1 MSEMTYESTEQHHLD
16 KVDDIEANI
25 KSWDDMELAPDILR
39 GIYAY
44 GFEIPSPIQCKAIL
58 PIKSG
63 RDVIAQAQSGTGKTA
78 TFTIGALSVIDTSRN
93 ETQAII
99 LSPTRE
105 LSMQICDV
113 VEKLG
118 SCMSNLRTQLLVGGS
133 SGENDAKK
141 LIQQSPHVV
150 VGCTGRVSD
159 MLSRRALSTSSIKIL
174 VVDEADE
181 MLTDG
186 FKDQLRGIINQ
197 LSMKTQ
203 IVFFSATLPN
213 YAIEMVSQIMNNPLH
228 IIVKKEVL
236 TLEGIK
242 QYYIALENDRD
253 KYAVLKDIYS
263 KLSVSQCIIYCNSIE
278 RVIELSTALINDGF
292 PVGCIHSHMDK
303 KSRESSISQFRS
315 GVHRILI
322 SSNITARGIDIQQVG
337 IVVNFDICKS
347 VHTYLHRIGRSG
359 RWGRKG
365 VGINFVTRRDINKLK
380 TIESFYATEITEMP
394 IDFTG
399 AA

>member
-1 MSEMTYESTEQHHLD
+1 MSEITYESTESACINR
-16 KVDDIEANI
+16 DDGIEANI
-25 KSWDDMELAPDILR
+25 KSWDELNLKSDILR

-58 PIKSG
+58 PIKAG

-78 TFTIGALSVIDTSRN
+78 AFTIGALSVIDTAN
-93 ETQAII
+93 DEPQAII

-118 SCMSNLRTQLLVGGS
+118 SCMSKLRTQLLVGGS
-133 SGENDAKK
+133 NAEKDAKQLTK
-141 LIQQSPHVV
+141 HSPQVV
-150 VGCTGRVSD
+150 VGCTGRVTD
-159 MLSRRALSTSSIKIL
+159 MISRRALSVSNIKIL

-181 MLTDG
+181 MLSDG
-186 FKDQLRGIINQ
+186 FKDQLRAIISY
-197 LSMKTQ
+197 LPMTTQ
-203 IVFFSATLPN
+203 IVFFSATLPD
-213 YAIEMVSQIMNNPLH
+213 YALGIVNQIMNNPLQ
-228 IIVKKEVL
+228 IILKKEVL

-242 QYYIALENDRD
+242 QYYVALEDDRD
-253 KYAVLKDIYS
+253 KYVVLKDIYS
-263 KLSVSQCIIYCNSIE
+263 KLSVTQCIIYCNSIE
-278 RVIELSTALINDGF
+278 RVTELSTALTNDGF
-292 PVGCIHSHMDK
+292 PVCCIHSHMDK
-303 KSRESSISQFRS
+303 KSRESAISQFRT
-315 GVHRILI
+315 GQHRILI

-337 IVVNFDICKS
+337 IVVNFDVCKS

-365 VGINFVTRRDINKLK
+365 VGINFVTRRDINNLK

-394 IDFTG
+394 ADFTG
-399 AA
+399 AC

>member
-1 MSEMTYESTEQHHLD
+1 MSEMTYESTEQHDLD
-16 KVDDIEANI
+16 KGDNIEANI

-78 TFTIGALSVIDTSRN
+78 TFTIGALSVIDTSKN

-99 LSPTRE
+99 MSPTRE

-141 LIQQSPHVV
+141 LIQHTPHVV

-159 MLSRRALSTSSIKIL
+159 MISRRALSTSSIKIL

-181 MLTDG
+181 MLSDG
-186 FKDQLRGIINQ
+186 FKEQLRGIINH

-213 YAIEMVSQIMNNPLH
+213 YAIEMVNQIMNNPLH

-242 QYYIALENDRD
+242 QYYVALEDDRD

-263 KLSVSQCIIYCNSIE
+263 KLSVTQCIIYCNSIE
-278 RVIELSTALINDGF
+278 RVSELTSALINDGF
-292 PVGCIHSHMDK
+292 PVCCIHSHMDK
-303 KSRESSISQFRS
+303 KSRESAISQFRT
-315 GVHRILI
+315 GQHRILI

-337 IVVNFDICKS
+337 IVVNFDVCKS

-365 VGINFVTRRDINKLK
+365 VGINFVTRRDISKLK
-380 TIESFYATEITEMP
+380 TIESFYETEITEMP

-399 AA
+399 AC